1 MYSGSFFHY
10 NYLMTLMLNSFLIS
24 EIEVSRKGLYS
35 VQGLGLFIFFD
46 LIIRAGLDI
55 NNLNILA
62 ASFASLNFLDNS
74 KAFAFL

>member
-1 MYSGSFFHY
+1 
-10 NYLMTLMLNSFLIS
+10 MTLMLNSFLIS